1 MSLVTFMYVCDFVCT
16 SRESAL
22 AEMGIAVRKGE
33 TVGVFQ
39 PKKVN

>member
-1 MSLVTFMYVCDFVCT
+1 MFLTAYMILFCLY
-16 SRESAL
+16 RESAL
-22 AEMGIAVRKGE
+22 AEMGIAVHKGE